1 MKLPIIDAQSCR
13 QTLSTKKT
21 IPLEREE
28 EEEKKRNE
36 RYIHTHG
43 GKRSFQVVLV
53 YNRGPSGWPSRVARR
68 VSISR
73 ERRVRRSFVRSF
85 ARSLGFRFNHPPL
98 ASTRS
103 VWYRHYAAWRNACAL
118 DFPRS
123 SSDEI
128 LLGNGSETRSRGG
141 VGGERNR
148 FFSLD
153 ALPTPPAFP
162 NPRRRFLISLHSL
175 IQPAFISPRSMRCKL
190 ALRCEFSFHDRLN
203 LFPSSSSPF
212 RFSLSS
218 FLPFPFPLPFFSLRL
233 RDDEKRTPTVVRRLK
248 NIEFEEAD
256 ETTVGNSRCSQ
267 WSWEGKKRECFYF
280 RRVRGNRDFFFETR
294 RRLFVIS
301 RVFSKAGVSLF

>member
-85 ARSLGFRFNHPPL
+85 VRSLGFRFNHPPL

-141 VGGERNR
+141 VGGKEIGSFRSTPSQLPLR
-148 FFSLD
+148 F
-153 ALPTPPAFP
+153 PT
-162 NPRRRFLISLHSL
+162 L
-175 IQPAFISPRSMRCKL
+175 
-190 ALRCEFSFHDRLN
+190 
-203 LFPSSSSPF
+203 
-212 RFSLSS
+212 
-218 FLPFPFPLPFFSLRL
+218 
-233 RDDEKRTPTVVRRLK
+233 VVG
-248 NIEFEEAD
+248 F
-256 ETTVGNSRCSQ
+256 
-267 WSWEGKKRECFYF
+267 
-280 RRVRGNRDFFFETR
+280 
-294 RRLFVIS
+294 
-301 RVFSKAGVSLF
+301 

>member
-1 MKLPIIDAQSCR
+1 M
-13 QTLSTKKT
+13 
-21 IPLEREE
+21 
-28 EEEKKRNE
+28 
-36 RYIHTHG
+36 HG

-53 YNRGPSGWPSRVARR
+53 YKRGPSGWPSRVARR

-85 ARSLGFRFNHPPL
+85 VRSLGFRFIPPL

-128 LLGNGSETRSRGG
+128 LLGNGSETRSGNSG
-141 VGGERNR
+141 GGERNR

-153 ALPTPPAFP
+153 ALPNSPPLLPAFP

-203 LFPSSSSPF
+203 LFPSNSF
-212 RFSLSS
+212 S
-218 FLPFPFPLPFFSLRL
+218 FLSFFLFPLLL
-233 RDDEKRTPTVVRRLK
+233 
-248 NIEFEEAD
+248 
-256 ETTVGNSRCSQ
+256 
-267 WSWEGKKRECFYF
+267 
-280 RRVRGNRDFFFETR
+280 FFFLLAPPRRREEETR
-294 RRLFVIS
+294 RR
-301 RVFSKAGVSLF
+301 SLDG